1 MDPAG
6 KEPDGRM
13 DERPRTPTTTRFR
26 VALVVPT
33 LDPGPSWV
41 EWLEAFKKQTLR
53 PDFPLV
59 IDSASRDSSP
69 ELSAQYGFTVLRIE
83 RHEFVHGGTR
93 QWAIEILSDADIV
106 VFMTQDALFC
116 GHDSLETLVA
126 AFDNP
131 EIAAAYGRQ
140 LPRKNATPLEA
151 HARLFNYPPRSR
163 VKSLADIPELGIKT
177 IFCSNSFAA
186 YRRTALLDAGG
197 FPLDLAFSEDVYAV
211 SKLVLKGW
219 KIAYV
224 SESAV
229 LHSHGYSLSEEFRR
243 YLSVGRFYGG
253 ERWILKTFGTAKG
266 EGEKFVIS
274 EMRSLW
280 PKRFYL
286 LPSALLRT
294 AVKLTGYQL
303 GKMLALLFGRKMNG

>member
-1 MDPAG
+1 MD
-6 KEPDGRM
+6 KHS
-13 DERPRTPTTTRFR
+13 RTSATIRFR

-83 RHEFVHGGTR
+83 KREFSHGGTR
-93 QWAIEILSDADIV
+93 QRAIETLSDADIV

-116 GHDSLETLVA
+116 GHNSLENLVA
-126 AFDNP
+126 AFNNP

-140 LPRKNATPLEA
+140 IPRKNATPLEA
-151 HARLFNYPPRSR
+151 HARLFNYPPQSQ
-163 VKSLADIPELGIKT
+163 VKSLGDIPSLGIKT
-177 IFCSNSFAA
+177 VFFSNSFGA
-186 YRRTALLDAGG
+186 YRRTALLDVGG
-197 FPLDLAFSEDVYAV
+197 FPLDLTFSEDVYAA

-224 SESAV
+224 ANAAV
-229 LHSHGYSLSEEFRR
+229 FHSHDYSLSEEFRR
-243 YLSVGRFYGG
+243 YLCIGRFYGK
-253 ERWILKTFGTAKG
+253 ERWIMASFGSAKG
-266 EGEKFVIS
+266 EGRKFLHS
-274 EMRSLW
+274 EIRSLW
-280 PKRFYL
+280 PKRAYL
-286 LPSALLRT
+286 LPLSLLRT
-294 AVKLTGYQL
+294 ALKLAGYQL
-303 GKMLALLFGRKMNG
+303 GKILMSYGTLSSKNHPNRPH